1 MATVAASSSIDGDS
15 LRVRVGT
22 FLWLSS
28 GMFGIAALTLAASGY
43 VGLGSL
49 EHAGTNFVAG
59 LAAAG
64 LFGLVSL
71 LRFGPSS
78 A

>member
-1 MATVAASSSIDGDS
+1 MATIAASSGLADPV
-15 LRVRVGT
+15 RARVGT

-28 GMFGIAALTLAASGY
+28 GMFGVAALTLAASGY

-49 EHAGTNFVAG
+49 QHAGTNFVAG
-59 LAAAG
+59 LVAAG

-71 LRFGPSS
+71 LKFGPSS

>member
-1 MATVAASSSIDGDS
+1 MATVAASPDVADDS
-15 LRVRVGT
+15 LRVRIGT
-22 FLWLSS
+22 FLWLAS

-59 LAAAG
+59 LAAAA

-71 LRFGPSS
+71 LKVGPSS